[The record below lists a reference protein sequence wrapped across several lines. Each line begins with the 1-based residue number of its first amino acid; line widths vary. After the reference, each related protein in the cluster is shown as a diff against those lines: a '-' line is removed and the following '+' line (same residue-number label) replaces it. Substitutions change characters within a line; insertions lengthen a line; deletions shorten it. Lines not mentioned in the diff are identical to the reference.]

1 MQQAMAQMQQ
11 QLQQMQAVQGDAQQV
26 QAAQQAM
33 ARAAQQAAGNLNGNG
48 NQQGQGQNDQQ
59 GVWQGGDVAAN
70 GKDQNQPWQGQAAPA
85 GANQGGQ
92 GAGDRTY
99 KAQAPY
105 QVQQE
110 ISQSQDIETG
120 AILANTLVKDKSIKG
135 ESRAKLSEVAA
146 AALSEQTD
154 EVDQERIS
162 RQAQKVV
169 KGYFETI
176 QEEAK

>member
-1 MQQAMAQMQQ
+1 MA
-11 QLQQMQAVQGDAQQV
+11 
-26 QAAQQAM
+26 
-33 ARAAQQAAGNLNGNG
+33 QAAGQAAGGLNGNQPG
-48 NQQGQGQNDQQ
+48 QGQGQNNQQ
-59 GVWQGGDVAAN
+59 GVWNGGQVAGDPKN
-70 GKDQNQPWQGQAAPA
+70 QNQPWQGQAGPA

-105 QVQQE
+105 QTKME
-110 ISQSQDIETG
+110 ISQSEDIASG
-120 AILANTLVKDKSIKG
+120 KILANTLVKDKSIKG
-135 ESRAKLSEVAA
+135 ESKAKLSEVAQ

-154 EVDQERIS
+154 EVDQERIGK
-162 RQAQKVV
+162 QAQKVV

>member
-1 MQQAMAQMQQ
+1 VWNGGQVA
-11 QLQQMQAVQGDAQQV
+11 GDPK
-26 QAAQQAM
+26 
-33 ARAAQQAAGNLNGNG
+33 N
-48 NQQGQGQNDQQ
+48 
-59 GVWQGGDVAAN
+59 
-70 GKDQNQPWQGQAAPA
+70 QNQPWQGQAGPA

-105 QVQQE
+105 QVKQE
-110 ISQSQDIETG
+110 ISQSADIEG
-120 AILANTLVKDKSIKG
+120 GRILANTLVKDRSIKG
-135 ESRAKLSEVAA
+135 ESKAKLSEVAT

-169 KGYFETI
+169 KGYFETL
-176 QEEAK
+176 QHEAGGAPAPEPAAAPAK

>member
-1 MQQAMAQMQQ
+1 MA
-11 QLQQMQAVQGDAQQV
+11 A
-26 QAAQQAM
+26 
-33 ARAAQQAAGNLNGNG
+33 AAQQAAGNLNGNG
-48 NQQGQGQNDQQ
+48 NQQGQGQNLQQ
-59 GVWQGGDVAAN
+59 GVWNGGNVAGN
-70 GKDQNQPWQGQAAPA
+70 PQNQNQPWNGQVAPA

-105 QVQQE
+105 QVKQE
-110 ISQSQDIETG
+110 VSQSEDIESGT
-120 AILANTLVKDKSIKG
+120 ILANTLVKDKSIKG
-135 ESRAKLSEVAA
+135 ESKAKLSEVAA

-169 KGYFETI
+169 KGYFETL
-176 QEEAK
+176 QHEAGGAPAAAPAATPAK